1 MRSAS
6 QIGRTVS
13 EYHDWQAAERRKH
26 LLAFRSLVRAARERG
41 EEWVRW
47 IDLGRPEYSE
57 AEYAAIVKT
66 KRARPHSSSRAS
78 S

>member
-1 MRSAS
+1 MRSAA

-13 EYHDWQAAERRKH
+13 EYHDWQADERRKH
-26 LLAFRSLVRAARERG
+26 LAAFRSLVRAARERG

-47 IDLGRPEYSE
+47 IDEGRPAYSE
-57 AEYAAIVKT
+57 AEYAAIVKA
-66 KRARPHSSSRAS
+66 KRARSNSSEAAS